1 MDITCKDNFN
11 HCLFPNIK
19 QLFNYSS
26 YFSCWWVNNG
36 ICYYQ
41 ISYGESK
48 TGSGTEHGTNPAKHV
63 SEYDSMGWSRGPS
76 YVVTFAS
83 VSLAHAFAMAFELH
97 KWIC

>member
-1 MDITCKDNFN
+1 MDITCKANFN

-48 TGSGTEHGTNPAKHV
+48 TGYGIEHGIDPAKHV
-63 SEYDSMGWSRGPS
+63 YGSTSMGLSIGPS
-76 YVVTFAS
+76 YDVTFAS
-83 VSLAHAFAMAFELH
+83 VSLTPAPATDLELH
-97 KWIC
+97 QWIC